1 MGVCMYKTA
10 FLFPGQGAQYVG
22 MAKDFYEQ
30 VEESK
35 DVFERANKVL
45 DFDVIK
51 MCFEENEELNQTEY
65 TQAAMVTAC
74 VSILEA
80 VKKKGIK
87 ADITAGL
94 SLGEYASLVAN
105 DVLSFEDAVTL
116 VRKRGIYMSNEVP
129 NGEGSMA
136 AILGLDVETIERICK
151 EVEDETNMCVQPANY
166 NCPGQIVI
174 SGKKEAVLVA
184 CDKLKEA
191 GAKRALELKVSGP
204 FHSALLK
211 GAGDKLGTELKE
223 VIVNPMTIPYI
234 CNAKAEI
241 VTDVAQTKDLLEK
254 QVYSPVRWQQTMEL
268 MIANGVTTFI
278 EIGPGKTLSGFLK
291 KIDKTVTVINIEK
304 IEDLE
309 KLEGIVC

>member
-1 MGVCMYKTA
+1 MYKTA

-35 DVFERANKVL
+35 GIFERANKVL

-80 VKKKGIK
+80 IKKKGIK

-94 SLGEYASLVAN
+94 SLGEYAALVAN

-184 CDKLKEA
+184 CDRLKEA

-211 GAGDKLGTELKE
+211 GAGEKLGEELKN
-223 VIVNPMTIPYI
+223 VTVNPMTIPYV

-241 VTDVAQTKDLLEK
+241 VTDVAMTKELLEK

-268 MIANGVTTFI
+268 MIANGVITFV

>member
-1 MGVCMYKTA
+1 MYKTA

-35 DVFERANKVL
+35 EVFERANKVL

-94 SLGEYASLVAN
+94 SLGEYAALVAN
-105 DVLSFEDAVTL
+105 DVLSFEDAVAL

-184 CDKLKEA
+184 CDRLKEA

-211 GAGDKLGTELKE
+211 GAGDKLSEELKN
-223 VIVNPMTIPYI
+223 VVVNPMTIPYV
-234 CNAKAEI
+234 CNAKAEV
-241 VTDVAQTKDLLEK
+241 VTDVSQTKELLEK

-268 MIANGVTTFI
+268 MIANGVTTFV

-304 IEDLE
+304 MEDLE

>member
-1 MGVCMYKTA
+1 MYKTA

-35 DVFERANKVL
+35 EVFERANKVL

-94 SLGEYASLVAN
+94 SLGEYAALVAN
-105 DVLSFEDAVTL
+105 NVLSFEDAVAL

-151 EVEDETNMCVQPANY
+151 EVEDEKNMCVQPANY

-174 SGKKEAVLVA
+174 SGKKEAVLAA
-184 CDKLKEA
+184 CDRLKEA

-211 GAGDKLGTELKE
+211 GAGDKLSEELKN
-223 VIVNPMTIPYI
+223 VVVNPMTIPYV

-241 VTDVAQTKDLLEK
+241 VLDVSQTKELLEK

-268 MIANGVTTFI
+268 MIANGVTTFV

-304 IEDLE
+304 MEDLE

>member
-1 MGVCMYKTA
+1 MYKTA

-35 DVFERANKVL
+35 EVFERANKVL

-94 SLGEYASLVAN
+94 SLGEYAALVAS
-105 DVLSFEDAVTL
+105 DVLSFEDAVAL

-174 SGKKEAVLVA
+174 SGKKEAVLAA
-184 CDKLKEA
+184 CDRLKEA

-211 GAGDKLGTELKE
+211 GAGDKLSEELKK
-223 VIVNPMTIPYI
+223 VVVNPMTIPYVS
-234 CNAKAEI
+234 NAKAEI
-241 VTDVAQTKDLLEK
+241 VTDVSQTKELLEK

-268 MIANGVTTFI
+268 MIANGVTTFV

>member
-1 MGVCMYKTA
+1 MYKTA

-35 DVFERANKVL
+35 DIFERANKVL

-51 MCFEENEELNQTEY
+51 MCFNENEELNQTEY

-94 SLGEYASLVAN
+94 SLGEYAALVAN

-151 EVEDETNMCVQPANY
+151 EVEEETNMCVQPANY

-174 SGKKEAVLVA
+174 SGKKEAVLTA

-204 FHSALLK
+204 FHSALLQ
-211 GAGDKLGTELKE
+211 GAGDKLGNELKN
-223 VIVNPMTIPYI
+223 VTVNPMTIPYV
-234 CNAKAEI
+234 CNVKAEI
-241 VTDVAQTKDLLEK
+241 VTDVAQTKELLEK

-309 KLEGIVC
+309 KLEEIKC

>member
-1 MGVCMYKTA
+1 MYKTA

-35 DVFERANKVL
+35 EVFERANKVL

-94 SLGEYASLVAN
+94 SLGEYAALVAN
-105 DVLSFEDAVTL
+105 NVLSFEDAVAL

-174 SGKKEAVLVA
+174 SGKKEAVLAA
-184 CDKLKEA
+184 CDRLKEA

-211 GAGDKLGTELKE
+211 GAGDKLSEELKN
-223 VIVNPMTIPYI
+223 VVVNPMTIPYV

-241 VTDVAQTKDLLEK
+241 VSDVSQTKELLEK
-254 QVYSPVRWQQTMEL
+254 QVYSPVRWQQTMEF
-268 MIANGVTTFI
+268 MIANGVTTFV

-304 IEDLE
+304 MEDLE

>member
-1 MGVCMYKTA
+1 MYKTA

-35 DVFERANKVL
+35 GIFERANKVL

-80 VKKKGIK
+80 IKKKGIK

-94 SLGEYASLVAN
+94 SLGEYAALVAN

-184 CDKLKEA
+184 CDRLKEA

-211 GAGDKLGTELKE
+211 GAGEKLGEELKN
-223 VIVNPMTIPYI
+223 VTVNPMTIPYV

-241 VTDVAQTKDLLEK
+241 VTDVAMTKELLEK

-268 MIANGVTTFI
+268 MIANGVTTFV

>member
-1 MGVCMYKTA
+1 MYKTA

-35 DVFERANKVL
+35 EVFERANKVL

-94 SLGEYASLVAN
+94 SLGEYAALVAN
-105 DVLSFEDAVTL
+105 DVLSFEDAVAL

-184 CDKLKEA
+184 CDRLKEA

-211 GAGDKLGTELKE
+211 GAGYKLSEELKN
-223 VIVNPMTIPYI
+223 VVVNPMTIPYV
-234 CNAKAEI
+234 CNAKAEV
-241 VTDVAQTKDLLEK
+241 VTDVSQTKELLEK

-268 MIANGVTTFI
+268 MIANGVTTFV

-304 IEDLE
+304 MEDLE

>member
-1 MGVCMYKTA
+1 MYKTA

-35 DVFERANKVL
+35 GIFERANKVL

-80 VKKKGIK
+80 IKKKGIK

-94 SLGEYASLVAN
+94 SLGEYAALVAN

-184 CDKLKEA
+184 CDRLKEA

-211 GAGDKLGTELKE
+211 GAGEKLGEELKN
-223 VIVNPMTIPYI
+223 VTVNPMTIPYV

-241 VTDVAQTKDLLEK
+241 ITDVAMTKELLEK

-268 MIANGVTTFI
+268 MIANGITTFV

>member
-1 MGVCMYKTA
+1 MYKTA

-35 DVFERANKVL
+35 EVFERANKVL

-94 SLGEYASLVAN
+94 SLGEYAALVAN
-105 DVLSFEDAVTL
+105 DVLSFEDAVAL

-174 SGKKEAVLVA
+174 SGKKEAVLAA
-184 CDKLKEA
+184 CDRLKEA

-211 GAGDKLGTELKE
+211 GAGDKLSEELKN
-223 VIVNPMTIPYI
+223 VVVNPMTIPYV
-234 CNAKAEI
+234 CNAKAEV
-241 VTDVAQTKDLLEK
+241 VTDVSQTKELLEK

-268 MIANGVTTFI
+268 MIANGVTTFV
-278 EIGPGKTLSGFLK
+278 EIGPGKTLSGFIK

>member
-1 MGVCMYKTA
+1 MYKTA

-35 DVFERANKVL
+35 EVFERANKVL

-94 SLGEYASLVAN
+94 SLGEYAALVAN

-151 EVEDETNMCVQPANY
+151 EVEDETNLCVQPANY

-211 GAGDKLGTELKE
+211 GAGDKLSEELKN
-223 VIVNPMTIPYI
+223 VVVNPMTVPYI
-234 CNAKAEI
+234 CNAKAEF
-241 VTDVAQTKDLLEK
+241 VTDVSKTKELLEN

-268 MIANGVTTFI
+268 MIANGVTTFV

-291 KIDKTVTVINIEK
+291 KIDKTITVINIEK
-304 IEDLE
+304 MEDLE

>member
-1 MGVCMYKTA
+1 MYKTA

-35 DVFERANKVL
+35 EVFERANKVL

-51 MCFEENEELNQTEY
+51 MCFEENVELNQTEY

-94 SLGEYASLVAN
+94 SLGEYAALVAN
-105 DVLSFEDAVTL
+105 DVLSFEDAVAL

-151 EVEDETNMCVQPANY
+151 EVEDETNLCVQPANY

-174 SGKKEAVLVA
+174 SGKKEAVLAA
-184 CDKLKEA
+184 CDRLKEA
-191 GAKRALELKVSGP
+191 GAKRALVLKVSGP

-211 GAGDKLGTELKE
+211 GAGDKLSEELKN
-223 VIVNPMTIPYI
+223 VVVNPMTIPYV

-241 VTDVAQTKDLLEK
+241 VTDVSQTKELLEK

-268 MIANGVTTFI
+268 MIANGVTTFV

-304 IEDLE
+304 MEDLE

>member
-1 MGVCMYKTA
+1 MYKTA
-10 FLFPGQGAQYVG
+10 FLFPGQGVQYVG

-35 DVFERANKVL
+35 GIFERANKVL

-80 VKKKGIK
+80 IKKKGIK

-94 SLGEYASLVAN
+94 SLGEYAALVAN

-184 CDKLKEA
+184 CDRLKEA

-211 GAGDKLGTELKE
+211 GAGEKLGEELKN
-223 VIVNPMTIPYI
+223 VTVNPMTIPYV

-241 VTDVAQTKDLLEK
+241 VTDVAMTKELLEK

-268 MIANGVTTFI
+268 MIANGVTTFV

>member
-35 DVFERANKVL
+35 EVFERANKVL

-87 ADITAGL
+87 ANITAGL
-94 SLGEYASLVAN
+94 SLGEYAALVAN

-223 VIVNPMTIPYI
+223 VIVNPMTIPYV

-241 VTDVAQTKDLLEK
+241 VTDVAQTKELLEK
-254 QVYSPVRWQQTMEL
+254 QVYSPVCWQQTMEL

>member
-1 MGVCMYKTA
+1 MYKTA

-35 DVFERANKVL
+35 EVFERANKVL

-94 SLGEYASLVAN
+94 SLGEYAALVAN
-105 DVLSFEDAVTL
+105 DVLSFEDAVAL

-174 SGKKEAVLVA
+174 SGKKEAVLAA
-184 CDKLKEA
+184 CDRLKEA

-211 GAGDKLGTELKE
+211 GAGDKLSEELKN
-223 VIVNPMTIPYI
+223 VVVNPMTIPYV

-241 VTDVAQTKDLLEK
+241 VIDVSQTKELLEK

-268 MIANGVTTFI
+268 MIANGVTTFV

-304 IEDLE
+304 MEDLE

>member
-35 DVFERANKVL
+35 EVFERANKVL

-94 SLGEYASLVAN
+94 SLGEYAALVAN

-174 SGKKEAVLVA
+174 SGKKEAVLAA

-211 GAGDKLGTELKE
+211 GAGDKLGVELKN
-223 VIVNPMTIPYI
+223 VIVNSMTIPYV

-241 VTDVAQTKDLLEK
+241 VTDVAQTKELLEK

-268 MIANGVTTFI
+268 MIANGVSTFI

>member
-1 MGVCMYKTA
+1 MYKTA

-35 DVFERANKVL
+35 EVFERANKVL

-94 SLGEYASLVAN
+94 SLGEYAALVAN
-105 DVLSFEDAVTL
+105 DVLSFEDAVAL

-174 SGKKEAVLVA
+174 SGKKEAVLAA
-184 CDKLKEA
+184 CDRLKEA

-211 GAGDKLGTELKE
+211 GAGDKLSEELKN
-223 VIVNPMTIPYI
+223 VVVNPMTIPYV
-234 CNAKAEI
+234 CNAKAEV
-241 VTDVAQTKDLLEK
+241 VTDVSQTKELLEK

-268 MIANGVTTFI
+268 MIANGVTTFV
-278 EIGPGKTLSGFLK
+278 EIGPGKTLGGFLK

>member
-1 MGVCMYKTA
+1 MYKTA

-35 DVFERANKVL
+35 EVFERANKVL

-94 SLGEYASLVAN
+94 SLGEYAALVAN

-129 NGEGSMA
+129 NGEGGMA
-136 AILGLDVETIERICK
+136 AILGLDADVIERICK
-151 EVEDETNMCVQPANY
+151 EVETETNMCVQPANY

-174 SGKKEAVLVA
+174 SGKKEAVVIA

-204 FHSALLK
+204 FHSALLE
-211 GAGDKLGTELKE
+211 GAGAKLGNELQN
-223 VIVNPMTIPYI
+223 VTVNPMSIPYV

-241 VTDVAQTKDLLEK
+241 VTDIAQTKELLEK

-268 MIANGVTTFI
+268 MIANGVTTFV

-291 KIDKTVTVINIEK
+291 KIDKAVTVINIEK

>member
-1 MGVCMYKTA
+1 MYKTA

-35 DVFERANKVL
+35 EVFERANKVL

-94 SLGEYASLVAN
+94 SLGEYAALVAN
-105 DVLSFEDAVTL
+105 DVLSFEDAVAL

-174 SGKKEAVLVA
+174 SGKKEAVLAA
-184 CDKLKEA
+184 CDRLKEA

-211 GAGDKLGTELKE
+211 GAGDKLSEELKN
-223 VIVNPMTIPYI
+223 VVVNPMTIPYV

-241 VTDVAQTKDLLEK
+241 VLDVSQTKELLEK

-268 MIANGVTTFI
+268 MIANGGTTFV

-304 IEDLE
+304 MEDLE

>member
-1 MGVCMYKTA
+1 MYKTA

-35 DVFERANKVL
+35 EVFERANKVL

-94 SLGEYASLVAN
+94 SLGEYAALVAN

-136 AILGLDVETIERICK
+136 AILGLDAETIERICK
-151 EVEDETNMCVQPANY
+151 EVEEETNMCVQPANY

-204 FHSALLK
+204 FHSALLQ
-211 GAGDKLGTELKE
+211 GAGEKLGNELKN
-223 VIVNPMTIPYI
+223 VKVNPMTIPYV

-241 VTDVAQTKDLLEK
+241 VTDVAQTKELLEK

-291 KIDKTVTVINIEK
+291 KIDKTVKVINIEK
-304 IEDLE
+304 MEDLE
-309 KLEGIVC
+309 KLEEIIC

>member
-35 DVFERANKVL
+35 EVFERANKVL

-94 SLGEYASLVAN
+94 SLGEYAALVAN

-129 NGEGSMA
+129 NGEGSMS

-174 SGKKEAVLVA
+174 SGKKEAVLAA

-211 GAGDKLGTELKE
+211 GAGDKLGVELTN
-223 VIVNPMTIPYI
+223 VIVNPMTIPYV

-268 MIANGVTTFI
+268 MIANGVSTFI

>member
-1 MGVCMYKTA
+1 MYKTA

-35 DVFERANKVL
+35 EVFERANKVL

-94 SLGEYASLVAN
+94 SLGEYAALVAN
-105 DVLSFEDAVTL
+105 DVLSFEDAVAL

-174 SGKKEAVLVA
+174 SGKKEAVLAA
-184 CDKLKEA
+184 CDRLKEA

-211 GAGDKLGTELKE
+211 GAGDKLSEELKN
-223 VIVNPMTIPYI
+223 VVVNPMTIPYV

-241 VTDVAQTKDLLEK
+241 VLDVSQTKELLEK

-268 MIANGVTTFI
+268 MIANGVTTFV

-304 IEDLE
+304 MEDLE

>member
-1 MGVCMYKTA
+1 MYKTA

-35 DVFERANKVL
+35 EVFERANKVL

-94 SLGEYASLVAN
+94 SLGEYAALVAN
-105 DVLSFEDAVTL
+105 DVLSFEDAVAL
-116 VRKRGIYMSNEVP
+116 VRKRGIFMSNEVP

-174 SGKKEAVLVA
+174 SGKKEAVLAA
-184 CDKLKEA
+184 CDSLKEA

-211 GAGDKLGTELKE
+211 GAGDKLSEELKN
-223 VIVNPMTIPYI
+223 VVVNPMTIPYV
-234 CNAKAEI
+234 CNAKAEV
-241 VTDVAQTKDLLEK
+241 VTDVSQTKELLEK

-268 MIANGVTTFI
+268 MIANGVTTFV
-278 EIGPGKTLSGFLK
+278 EIGPGKTLGGFLK

>member
-1 MGVCMYKTA
+1 MYKTA

-22 MAKDFYEQ
+22 MAKDFYER

-35 DVFERANKVL
+35 EVFERANKVL

-94 SLGEYASLVAN
+94 SLGEYAALVAN
-105 DVLSFEDAVTL
+105 DVLSFEDAVAL

-174 SGKKEAVLVA
+174 SGKKEAVLAA
-184 CDKLKEA
+184 CDRLKEA

-211 GAGDKLGTELKE
+211 GAGDKLSEELKN
-223 VIVNPMTIPYI
+223 VVVNPMTIPYV

-241 VTDVAQTKDLLEK
+241 VLDVSQTKELLEK

-268 MIANGVTTFI
+268 MIANGVTTFV

-304 IEDLE
+304 MEDLE

>member
-1 MGVCMYKTA
+1 MGVCMCKTA

-35 DVFERANKVL
+35 EVFERANKVL

-51 MCFEENEELNQTEY
+51 MCFEENTELNQTEY

-94 SLGEYASLVAN
+94 SLGEYAALVAN

-136 AILGLDVETIERICK
+136 AILGLDVEIIERICK

-174 SGKKEAVLVA
+174 SGKKEAVLAA

-204 FHSALLK
+204 FHSVLLK
-211 GAGDKLGTELKE
+211 GAGDKLGAELKN
-223 VIVNPMTIPYI
+223 VIVNPMTMPYV

-241 VTDVAQTKDLLEK
+241 VTDVAQTKELLVK

-268 MIANGVTTFI
+268 MIANGVTTFV

>member
-1 MGVCMYKTA
+1 MYKTA

-35 DVFERANKVL
+35 EVFERANKVL

-94 SLGEYASLVAN
+94 SLGEYAALVAN
-105 DVLSFEDAVTL
+105 DVLSFEDAVAL

-174 SGKKEAVLVA
+174 SGKKEAVLAA
-184 CDKLKEA
+184 CDRLKEA

-211 GAGDKLGTELKE
+211 GAGDKLSEELKN
-223 VIVNPMTIPYI
+223 VVVNPMTIPYV

-241 VTDVAQTKDLLEK
+241 VLDVSQTKELLEK

-268 MIANGVTTFI
+268 MIANGVTTFV
-278 EIGPGKTLSGFLK
+278 EIGPSKTLSGFLK

-304 IEDLE
+304 MEDLE

>member
-1 MGVCMYKTA
+1 MYKTA

-35 DVFERANKVL
+35 EVFERANKVL

-80 VKKKGIK
+80 IKKKGIK

-94 SLGEYASLVAN
+94 SLGEYAALVAN

-184 CDKLKEA
+184 CDRLKEA

-211 GAGDKLGTELKE
+211 GAGEKLGEELKN
-223 VIVNPMTIPYI
+223 VTVNPMTIPYV

-241 VTDVAQTKDLLEK
+241 VTDVTMTKELLEK

-268 MIANGVTTFI
+268 MIANGVTTFV